1 MMDYYSFCSDKC
13 YIFGYKASGIATLI
27 FHILL
32 ISLMDFSLYDK
43 DKVKNLIFSETPI
56 YGLWF
61 TRVKITWDGVTNIS
75 SFYEFQGR
83 DKPENE
89 PEKDEN
95 KGDIYDNMNISKI
108 YNNFFF
114 YDKDE
119 RTYFDY
125 LKQYSVNSGEN
136 CKENYKKCGILNSKG
151 KILCLPNDE
160 DCPLN
165 GFGISKDSYDSNYRG
180 YLKSKVYDNFEKKD
194 YYFYYTNT
202 SINNSIITTF
212 KLSNGFPCFSSNESS
227 WISIFDN
234 EHVKNPNCTIKNSD
248 GNSRDERYIK
258 VSNDGISI
266 KSLYMDN
273 DINIS
278 DANSTHNESKVD
290 LYARNFFDKNEDCI
304 NKYFS
309 DVEENK
315 LNKNIKKI
323 IMIINIISIV
333 LMAFLLIYSALMIIF
348 SDKFKIYW
356 YFLIIQSYGIIQNIA
371 SLILIPNQI
380 IEYTCDED
388 LGANDKINDIFK
400 ENLTKDRAF
409 FISID
414 VLSIASLIV
423 NILFFIFYK
432 KKRNPQQNSVI
443 NNSSTNGNP
452 SGIEN
457 PQPMYIVGAPQP
469 IIIQNV
475 SVNNKSGF
483 NKSNN
488 NVSKKKKKKTKNHN
502 NVLGLNQNNNNINI
516 NTFQS
521 PSASPLD
528 K

>member
-1 MMDYYSFCSDKC
+1 
-13 YIFGYKASGIATLI
+13 
-27 FHILL
+27 
-32 ISLMDFSLYDK
+32 
-43 DKVKNLIFSETPI
+43 
-56 YGLWF
+56 
-61 TRVKITWDGVTNIS
+61 
-75 SFYEFQGR
+75 
-83 DKPENE
+83 
-89 PEKDEN
+89 
-95 KGDIYDNMNISKI
+95 
-108 YNNFFF
+108 
-114 YDKDE
+114 
-119 RTYFDY
+119 
-125 LKQYSVNSGEN
+125 
-136 CKENYKKCGILNSKG
+136 
-151 KILCLPNDE
+151 
-160 DCPLN
+160 
-165 GFGISKDSYDSNYRG
+165 
-180 YLKSKVYDNFEKKD
+180 
-194 YYFYYTNT
+194 
-202 SINNSIITTF
+202 
-212 KLSNGFPCFSSNESS
+212 
-227 WISIFDN
+227 
-234 EHVKNPNCTIKNSD
+234 
-248 GNSRDERYIK
+248 
-258 VSNDGISI
+258 
-266 KSLYMDN
+266 MDN

-469 IIIQNV
+469 IIVQNV

-483 NKSNN
+483 NNSNN